1 VKRFPAGIFAV
12 YPGGEVYDKTERRRR
27 RAGNRKE
34 SYICMSTEDARKL
47 FVAGLPDTITE
58 DVLRQLFEATGG
70 TVADVSIPRDRAT
83 GKPRGFGFVTMST
96 SEQAGA
102 ARDSL
107 DGSVQAGRSISVRP
121 FQAEPPKRSEAPRPL
136 VQNNQDR
143 TLYVG
148 NLPYD
153 CTEEGLGTL
162 MTGAGVEGID
172 RINLP
177 IGPDG
182 RRRGFGFVN
191 MVSGDAA
198 VDALAKLQSVEMGG
212 RRLIINIAHPKGE
225 RPVRPERFDGPPR
238 SGPPLRNV
246 GAPPDGGG
254 GDFEFM
260 PPPPPVD
267 VPRRSHEERKRPRIE
282 PERAKAAGRPKRKE
296 KRRSG
301 RRRGGYSE
309 DYDDE

>member
-1 VKRFPAGIFAV
+1 MA
-12 YPGGEVYDKTERRRR
+12 
-27 RAGNRKE
+27 
-34 SYICMSTEDARKL
+34 TEDARKL

-83 GKPRGFGFVTMST
+83 GKARGFGFVTMST
-96 SEQAGA
+96 SEQAST

-121 FQAEPPKRSEAPRPL
+121 FQAEPPKRTDGPRF
-136 VQNNQDR
+136 QGSHAQER

-148 NLPYD
+148 NLPYE
-153 CTEEGLGTL
+153 CTEQGIETL
-162 MTGAGVEGID
+162 FEEAGVEGVT

-191 MVSGDAA
+191 MSSGEFAEAA
-198 VDALAKLQSVEMGG
+198 IDKLQDAEMGG
-212 RRLIINIAHPKGE
+212 RRLVINIAHPKGE
-225 RPVRPERFDGPPR
+225 RPPRQDRFDGPRGGMRGGYGR
-238 SGPPLRNV
+238 SDPGNF
-246 GAPPDGGG
+246 DM
-254 GDFEFM
+254 M
-260 PPPPPVD
+260 PPPPPQD
-267 VPRRSHEERKRPRIE
+267 VPRRSHEDRKRSRPDNDRT
-282 PERAKAAGRPKRKE
+282 RGSGRPKRKE

-301 RRRGGYSE
+301 RRRGGFS
-309 DYDDE
+309 DGYDDD